1 MKKVLCIVTACLS
14 LSACGLKDMIDMPNK
29 MDKSNQNMEEM
40 AKKMDETN
48 RKMEIMVGGIEAQK
62 QLIPFEAMLKTE
74 NIKTLSPIPSRL
86 MPYGEKLAEAIP
98 ADDMVKLAYLWLKE
112 VDEVFPAH
120 KLDANGDEIPY
131 TTEEIAKIN
140 QDKLAHVVGL
150 QIVAGFLPQAVV
162 QEMIEKQVY
171 LSGRYEDTVYAILML
186 RTQFIRDILLD
197 ASLLTAPLNNGGKV
211 AQAVEYNRA
220 IDYIAKLKFSNR
232 IGLKTRGFIPAD
244 ISPVESFDSRIAL
257 KNWERIQRSAERDC
271 DLVGRGVEEKSG
283 NLVRD
288 QELHQAQ
295 LNIYNQALAEI
306 KSYIDSWVP

>member
-1 MKKVLCIVTACLS
+1 MKKVLCIAGACLS
-14 LSACGLKDMIDMPNK
+14 LAACGMVEMPHK

-62 QLIPFEAMLKTE
+62 QLIPFEAMLKAE
-74 NIKTLSPIPSRL
+74 NVENLSPIPSRL
-86 MPYGEKLAEAIP
+86 MPYGEKLAQAIP

-120 KLDANGDEIPY
+120 KVDANGDEIPY
-131 TTEEIAKIN
+131 NKTEIAKIN

-150 QIVAGFLPQAVV
+150 QIVAGFLPQSVIN
-162 QEMIEKQVY
+162 EMIEKQVY

-186 RTQFIRDILLD
+186 RTQFIRDVLLD
-197 ASLLTAPLNNGGKV
+197 ASLLSAPLNNAGKV
-211 AQAVEYNRA
+211 AQAVEYNKA
-220 IDYIAKLKFSNR
+220 IDSIAKLGFTNK
-232 IGLKTRGFIPAD
+232 IGLKTRGFIPEEN
-244 ISPVESFDSRIAL
+244 SPVEKFDSGIAL

-271 DLVGRGVEEKSG
+271 DLVGRGVEAKSG
-283 NLVRD
+283 NPVRD

-295 LNIYNQALAEI
+295 LNVYNQALAEI
-306 KSYIDSWVP
+306 KGFIDSWPRP